1 MNEREFINKIE
12 SLKSIKPDAS
22 WVSLTRDNILGERKL
37 FPVQVNFAGFFFKR
51 NQVFVATATLVLFGG
66 IFFYSHLISS
76 DQRRAEE
83 MERIARQNEVQT
95 LSIALADL
103 KEKRSEMQ
111 QSFAQSVAS
120 KSREEVVKIARDI
133 APSLLEMDDKKEVIM
148 GSLGLV
154 VDSEDPSPDRDVAS
168 YLIADLEKRS
178 LTEEEKLLLDK
189 AKSAFE
195 AGDYQEALRKVLQ
208 IGVREEEKEVEDK

>member
-37 FPVQVNFAGFFFKR
+37 FPVQANFAGFFFKR

-66 IFFYSHLISS
+66 IFFYSHLMSS
-76 DQRRAEE
+76 NQRRAEE

-120 KSREEVVKIARDI
+120 KPKEEVVKIARDI
-133 APSLLEMDDKKEVIM
+133 APSLLEMDEKKEVIM

-195 AGDYQEALRKVLQ
+195 AEDYQEALRKVLQ
-208 IGVREEEKEVEDK
+208 IGEREEEKEVEDK